1 MNARV
6 KREIQNKAR
15 LIYCLVNIL
24 GYDSENLKNDTNEC
38 KPEDLARTLQEAK
51 ETVQNITDLLIEIEY
66 ILYLDDSRL

>member
-15 LIYCLVNIL
+15 LIYCLANIL
-24 GYDSENLKNDTNEC
+24 EYDSENLKNDT
-38 KPEDLARTLQEAK
+38 K
-51 ETVQNITDLLIEIEY
+51 QNITDLLVEIEY

>member
-24 GYDSENLKNDTNEC
+24 EYDSENLKNDTNEC
-38 KPEDLARTLQEAK
+38 RPEDLARTLQEAK
-51 ETVQNITDLLIEIEY
+51 ETVQNITDLLVEIEY
-66 ILYLDDSRL
+66 ILYLDEL

>member
-6 KREIQNKAR
+6 KREIQNKTR

-24 GYDSENLKNDTNEC
+24 EYDSENLKNDTNEYR
-38 KPEDLARTLQEAK
+38 PEDLARTLQEAK
-51 ETVQNITDLLIEIEY
+51 ETVQNITDLLVEIEY

>member
-24 GYDSENLKNDTNEC
+24 EYD
-38 KPEDLARTLQEAK
+38 TLQ
-51 ETVQNITDLLIEIEY
+51 TY
-66 ILYLDDSRL
+66 